1 VIRRYSSLKTNVPD
15 EPPDPDDKKPEK
27 EIKVEAGLNRFVW
40 DLRYEE
46 ANRVPGYYLWEYNS
60 GAKGPMA
67 LPGKYQVR
75 LTVDGKS
82 QTVPLEVK
90 LDPRVQVSQAD
101 LEKQFDLLRQV
112 REQLNRVYAAVN
124 QIEDVR
130 NQTAEMKRR
139 LPGND
144 SARAIVSSADS
155 LTAKLVSV
163 REPLINLRI
172 SANEDSLAFHPE
184 LDGQWAFLAMIVS
197 GGCDCGPTEAAL
209 RRFDELKKQTD
220 EAIERWAE
228 LQKSDVAAFQK
239 LAIERG
245 IQPVT
250 VPAEGS
256 AVSSGED
263 E

>member
-1 VIRRYSSLKTNVPD
+1 
-15 EPPDPDDKKPEK
+15 
-27 EIKVEAGLNRFVW
+27 
-40 DLRYEE
+40 
-46 ANRVPGYYLWEYNS
+46 
-60 GAKGPMA
+60 
-67 LPGKYQVR
+67 
-75 LTVDGKS
+75 
-82 QTVPLEVK
+82 
-90 LDPRVQVSQAD
+90 
-101 LEKQFDLLRQV
+101 
-112 REQLNRVYAAVN
+112 VN